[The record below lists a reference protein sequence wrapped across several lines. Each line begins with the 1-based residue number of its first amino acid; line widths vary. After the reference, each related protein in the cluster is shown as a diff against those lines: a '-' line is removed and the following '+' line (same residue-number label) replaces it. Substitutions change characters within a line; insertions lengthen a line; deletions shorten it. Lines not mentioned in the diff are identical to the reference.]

1 LDKVKGHQTIQ
12 AFTPGFLSLDH
23 AAQWADVSVKTIKR
37 WIERGLPKH
46 QAGPRA
52 KVLIR
57 PGDIEVYL
65 TRQQVNAP
73 NLNALVDDVI
83 KELFSPNTS

>member
-1 LDKVKGHQTIQ
+1 MEGQQTIH
-12 AFTPGFLSLDH
+12 AVTPGFLSLEH

-37 WIERGLPKH
+37 WIEQGLPKY